1 MHVEHSVALK
11 PHKQIP
17 THLEEFENTKALCL
31 QLLKT
36 KHYQAI
42 GEAGVFAIVETCKSL
57 GIDPRLGLNK
67 GMYYVRGAVEMSSR
81 LMNSLIRSKKHSIT
95 KDKKSDDTICILHGK
110 RVDNQDTWCVSY
122 SLKEAE
128 RAGLTKNPTWR
139 SCPADMLFAR
149 ALSRL
154 ARQLFPDVI
163 GNCYVQG
170 EISELPDLENSQ
182 EPSSETSSLP
192 LISSTSPSLNE
203 EEVNEIE
210 ELIGDDEERRKS
222 VLYFI
227 EERFNV
233 TQFNQLDSTEK
244 MWLCDRLRQ
253 SNEKAT
259 PQEVT

>member
-1 MHVEHSVALK
+1 MEVEHNMALR
-11 PHKQIP
+11 P
-17 THLEEFENTKALCL
+17 THTTSPLEEFENTKTLCL

-36 KHYQAI
+36 KHYQSI

-110 RVDNQDTWCVSY
+110 RVDNGDTWSVSY
-122 SLKEAE
+122 SLKDAE

-139 SCPADMLFAR
+139 SCPSDMLFAR

-170 EISELPDLENSQ
+170 EISELPAEEEHTPPPL
-182 EPSSETSSLP
+182 PVIETADP
-192 LISSTSPSLNE
+192 LLSD

-227 EERFNV
+227 EERFKV

-244 MWLCDRLRQ
+244 IWLCDRLRQ
-253 SNEKAT
+253 SNEKT
-259 PQEVT
+259 LSEENP